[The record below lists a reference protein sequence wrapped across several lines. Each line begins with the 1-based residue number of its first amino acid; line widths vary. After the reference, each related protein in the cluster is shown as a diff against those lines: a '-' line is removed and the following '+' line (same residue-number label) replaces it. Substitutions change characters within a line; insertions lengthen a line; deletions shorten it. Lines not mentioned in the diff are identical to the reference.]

1 MRSFDFEKAFS
12 SACSWIELKNQK
24 IPENL
29 RQSMEE
35 IWKEGTSFRN

>member
-1 MRSFDFEKAFS
+1 
-12 SACSWIELKNQK
+12 LKNQK

-35 IWKEGTSFRN
+35 IWKADTSFRN